1 MEQTVIQIGNS
12 AGVII
17 PKQLRQKMNIKLG
30 DKVKLEQVPGHNAI
44 LVHCQDII
52 DQKATDITLEF
63 YVFLKKIIKRYG
75 HAFRELAKY

>member
-30 DKVKLEQVPGHNAI
+30 NKVKLEQVPGHDAI
-44 LVHCQDII
+44 VVHFQDKI
-52 DQKATDITLEF
+52 DKGANDITLEF
-63 YVFLKKIIKRYG
+63 YVFLKQFIKRYG
-75 HAFRELAKY
+75 HALRELAKH